1 MGNSMREIASIEE
14 LRGWVG
20 REVAVGDWIEMTQE
34 RIDAFAD
41 ATGDHQWIHVDRERA
56 KQESPFGTTIA
67 HGYLTLS
74 LLPMMMHESVAL
86 RAPLKMTINYGL
98 NKLRY
103 PTAVKS
109 GARVRNRTTL
119 ASLDDHAMGWQ
130 AVWRQVVEIEGE
142 EKPALVA
149 DAVTLYVTDAG

>member
-1 MGNSMREIASIEE
+1 MVEIGSIEE

-20 REVAVGDWIEMTQE
+20 REVAVGEWREVTQE
-34 RIDAFAD
+34 RIDAFAE
-41 ATGDHQWIHVDRERA
+41 ATGDYQWIHVDRERA
-56 KQESPFGTTIA
+56 ARESPFATTIA

-86 RAPLKMTINYGL
+86 RAPLAMTINYGL

-103 PTAVKS
+103 PTPVKS
-109 GARVRNRTTL
+109 GSRIRNRTAL
-119 ASLDDHAMGWQ
+119 ESLEPHAMGWQ

-149 DAVTLYVTDAG
+149 DAVMLYITR

>member
-1 MGNSMREIASIEE
+1 MVEIGSIEE

-20 REVAVGDWIEMTQE
+20 REVAVGEWREVTQE
-34 RIDAFAD
+34 RIDAFAE
-41 ATGDHQWIHVDRERA
+41 ATGDYQWIHVDRERA
-56 KQESPFGTTIA
+56 ARESPFATTIA

-86 RAPLKMTINYGL
+86 RAPLAMTINYGL

-103 PTAVKS
+103 PTPVKS
-109 GARVRNRTTL
+109 GSRIRNRAAL
-119 ASLDDHAMGWQ
+119 ESLEPHAMGWQ

-149 DAVTLYVTDAG
+149 DAVMLYVTR